1 MHLEYKTPG
10 PGEEYKIYEL
20 LELLYE
26 GHVDGGLRGV
36 LREFLKDAN
45 YFKVAA
51 VDRDTGAVA
60 GFLAGSCRLEV
71 DFECRAGI
79 IEELVVLPEYRKNGI
94 AKKMLGALEDWSRE
108 RGARGFLVPCGRPG
122 FYEAM
127 GFEKYMVPRY
137 WKDFK
142 D

>member
-1 MHLEYKTPG
+1 MTLNYTFPG
-10 PGEEYKIYEL
+10 PGEEDKIYKL

-36 LREFLKDAN
+36 LREFLKDDG
-45 YFKVAA
+45 YFKIAA
-51 VDRDTGAVA
+51 VDGETGAFA
-60 GFLAGSCRLEV
+60 GFMAGSCRLEV

-79 IEELVVLPEYRKNGI
+79 IEELIVLPEYRKRGI
-94 AKKMLGALEDWSRE
+94 GKKMLEAFEAWSRG
-108 RGARGFLVPCGRPG
+108 RGASGFLVPCGRTG

-127 GFEKYMVPRY
+127 GFEKHLVHRY
-137 WKDFK
+137 WKEFK